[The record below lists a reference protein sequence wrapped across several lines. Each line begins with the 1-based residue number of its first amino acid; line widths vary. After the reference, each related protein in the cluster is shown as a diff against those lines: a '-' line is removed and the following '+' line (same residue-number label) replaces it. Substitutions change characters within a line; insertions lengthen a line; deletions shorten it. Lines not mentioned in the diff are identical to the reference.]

1 MLNYKKESRKMNGKI
16 LFVVAITLISTLFI
30 FVGCNSKKKQTEE
43 ENPVINN
50 YASALL
56 EKNNNIYI
64 FDENEEYLEGVGDL
78 HRLKELSTLSN
89 DWRNIAFKYLDENDK
104 INIYSMDKE
113 EYKVLQINDLDENQ
127 ISNLSWMNNKLVVH
141 LYVNP
146 TTSKYLIYDVDTLEL
161 LNSCEGILIDVL
173 NEGSTLVYGK
183 ASNGITTIYFND
195 KKVVTLE
202 DSGEVLLKGK
212 VSPKKDEITFIT
224 FSFDKKKLTQCEYLY
239 RGKVENGKVKDV
251 LKTVKPYEINGDIVY
266 KGDELFINSET
277 RNYLIEDEEFIE
289 EENEEMKKKLSQN
302 SMKLKTMLKNTFES
316 ENINENLSWSEIGV
330 YNITWFTR

>member
-1 MLNYKKESRKMNGKI
+1 MLNYKKEPRKINGKI
-16 LFVVAITLISTLFI
+16 LFVVAITLISTLFN
-30 FVGCNSKKKQTEE
+30 FFGCNSKKEQTEE
-43 ENPVINN
+43 ENLVINN
-50 YASALL
+50 YTSALL

-78 HRLKELSTLSN
+78 HRLKELSALSN
-89 DWRNIAFKYLDENDK
+89 DWGNIAFKYLDESDK
-104 INIYSMDKE
+104 VNIYSMDKE
-113 EYKVLQINDLDENQ
+113 EYKVLQINDLGENQ

-141 LYVNP
+141 LYINP

-173 NEGSTLVYGK
+173 DEGSTLVYGK

-212 VSPKKDEITFIT
+212 VSPKKDEIAFIT

-239 RGKVENGKVKDV
+239 RGKIENDKVKDV
-251 LKTVKPYEINGDIVY
+251 L
-266 KGDELFINSET
+266 
-277 RNYLIEDEEFIE
+277 R
-289 EENEEMKKKLSQN
+289 
-302 SMKLKTMLKNTFES
+302 
-316 ENINENLSWSEIGV
+316 
-330 YNITWFTR
+330 